1 MTTSAGDRVSE
12 AHAHE
17 SKATFGYV
25 WAALLVLTAVEVWL
39 AYNQVFTPRNM
50 LFVLLAL
57 SIVKSGLIIGWV
69 MHLKYEYGPMRIV
82 LMASL
87 IACLTLMAAFFPDA
101 FRILPT
107 KPDGT
112 GGIGAPSAH
121 TQPATK

>member
-39 AYNQVFTPRNM
+39 AYNQIFTPRNM

-57 SIVKSGLIIGWV
+57 SIVKSALIIGWF
-69 MHLKYEYGPMRIV
+69 MHLKYEYPPMRFV
-82 LMASL
+82 LMVSL
-87 IACLTLMAAFFPDA
+87 VLCLILMRVLFSDA
-101 FRILPT
+101 YRILPSFS
-107 KPDGT
+107 G
-112 GGIGAPSAH
+112 
-121 TQPATK
+121 